1 MAIVDDFCLF
11 LRHNYA
17 IMLFPKLLFPALLL
31 LGTLNRLQA
40 QAEETIFSD
49 AEVVGGFGAPF
60 ATLARGD
67 GEFGAGA
74 GGGGGVIVND
84 FFFGGFG
91 QGETYGRRT
100 FQDVRYTLALGY
112 GGLWAGYVYP
122 SYKVA
127 HLFSSVKVGWG
138 GVTLTDFSQDFN
150 AYDSDAVFVVNPEIG
165 LEVNILH
172 WFRIAAT
179 GGYRFVGGIEEGRL
193 PGIEKDAFNSP
204 TFALTFRFGGFGFGG
219 GDDDDW

>member
-1 MAIVDDFCLF
+1 MVI
-11 LRHNYA
+11 
-17 IMLFPKLLFPALLL
+17 PKLIFTALLL
-31 LGTLNRLQA
+31 LSALHLLQA

-60 ATLARGD
+60 VTLARGD

-74 GGGGGVIVND
+74 GGGGGVIVNN

-100 FQDVRYTLALGY
+100 FQDTRYTLGLGY
-112 GGLWAGYVYP
+112 GGLWVGYVYP

-127 HLFSSVKVGWG
+127 HLYSAVKTGWG
-138 GVTLTDFSQDFN
+138 AARLSDFN
-150 AYDSDAVFVVNPEIG
+150 QPYDADDSDGVFVVNPEIG
-165 LEVNILH
+165 LEINVLH

-179 GGYRFVGGIEEGRL
+179 GGYRFVGGIEDGRL

-219 GDDDDW
+219 HSD